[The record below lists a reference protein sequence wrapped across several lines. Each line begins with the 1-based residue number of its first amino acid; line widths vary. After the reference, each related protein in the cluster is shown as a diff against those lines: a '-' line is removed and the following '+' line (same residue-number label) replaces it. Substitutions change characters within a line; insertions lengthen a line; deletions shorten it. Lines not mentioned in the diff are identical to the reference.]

1 MNLEEKIFNA
11 GIIGAG
17 GAGFP
22 THVKAKSK
30 VEFVLVNGAECEPL
44 IHKDYEL
51 MGNFAPEILRGVE
64 VMTKQT
70 SAKKAYFGI
79 KEKNTHAVEEVE
91 KNIKGGNVDMCLLG
105 DFYPSGDEY
114 ELVYAATKRL
124 IPPHGLPLDVG
135 CVPLAL

>member
-11 GIIGAG
+11 GVVGAG

-51 MGNFAPEILRGVE
+51 MVNFAPEILNGVE
-64 VMTKQT
+64 VMAEQT
-70 SAKKAYFGI
+70 SAKKTYFGI
-79 KEKNTHAVEEVE
+79 KAKNTNAVETVE
-91 KNIKGGNVDMCLLG
+91 SNLNNSKI
-105 DFYPSGDEY
+105 EI
-114 ELVYAATKRL
+114 A
-124 IPPHGLPLDVG
+124 
-135 CVPLAL
+135 